1 MAENQSNEANAQQ
14 QNQQQEPDYKA
25 LYEQLKA
32 DARKWEDRAKA
43 NKQKADKYDEMA
55 AGSSSVEERIAALEA
70 ENKAMKD
77 AKAHAELVAKVAAA
91 TALPEALVATLS
103 GSDEETLT
111 TQAQAISALKPKG
124 APSAPEAGKFPRDSN
139 ADEDAEM
146 KKFVRDL
153 FGESR

>member
-14 QNQQQEPDYKA
+14 QSQQQEPDYKA

-43 NKQKADKYDEMA
+43 NKQKADKYDEMS
-55 AGSSSVEERIAALEA
+55 AGNTSVEERIAALEA

-77 AKAHAELVAKVAAA
+77 AAAHAQLVAKVASA

-111 TQAQAISALKPKG
+111 AQAQAISALKPKG
-124 APSAPEAGKFPRDSN
+124 APSAPEAGKFPRDTN

-146 KKFVRDL
+146 KQFVRDL
-153 FGESR
+153 FGESK